1 MSSQSQKKF
10 QAVPAKSPMK
20 KLAEL
25 AGKVPAVPNLGTLTS
40 KLDEGF
46 AKATN
51 SIAQALPSFPAGV
64 LGSLALGLPHS
75 HPHPPFIPLPPLGP
89 VILGF
94 SVNVLIGGVPAARS
108 GALGISPTCCGF
120 TPFFEVFTG
129 SSKVFISGERAVRM
143 TDITFHCKPT
153 PSPTNVAGTV
163 CGTMGKILNG
173 AGAAY
178 RAASAVSGAAQTVA
192 QLANTADDLVTA
204 ATTDNAALRDAIVE
218 SVAMDLVGMI
228 AQKIQDA
235 IRNAMAQVM
244 GKDPPI
250 PPSGT
255 PGMILLGVPNVLIGG
270 FPMPSWSA
278 IASGLMKMLPGKL
291 RNRIGR
297 VQNAWNG
304 VACPG

>member
-1 MSSQSQKKF
+1 MSPA
-10 QAVPAKSPMK
+10 AVPPPPPPSPLK

-25 AGKVPAVPNLGTLTS
+25 ASKVPKVPNLGDLTS
-40 KLDEGF
+40 KLDEKF
-46 AKATN
+46 ATATN
-51 SIAQALPSFPAGV
+51 AISQALPSFPAGI

-94 SVNVLIGGVPAARS
+94 SVNVLIGGMPAARS
-108 GALGISPTCCGF
+108 GALGVSPTCCGF

-153 PSPTNVAGTV
+153 PSPPGGTI

-173 AGAAY
+173 AGKAY
-178 RAASAVSGAAQTVA
+178 RAASKVSNAVQKVQSTATQADQLIDNITTV
-192 QLANTADDLVTA
+192 
-204 ATTDNAALRDAIVE
+204 ATTDNGALRGAIVE
-218 SVAMDLVGMI
+218 SMAMDVVGMI
-228 AQKIQDA
+228 AQKVQDT
-235 IRNAMAQVM
+235 IKDAMAKAM

-250 PPSGT
+250 PPTGT
-255 PGMILLGVPNVLIGG
+255 PGMILLGVPTVLIGG

-278 IASGLMKMLPGKL
+278 IASGLMRMLPGKL
-291 RNRIGR
+291 RNRLDRIK
-297 VQNAWNG
+297 NAWNG